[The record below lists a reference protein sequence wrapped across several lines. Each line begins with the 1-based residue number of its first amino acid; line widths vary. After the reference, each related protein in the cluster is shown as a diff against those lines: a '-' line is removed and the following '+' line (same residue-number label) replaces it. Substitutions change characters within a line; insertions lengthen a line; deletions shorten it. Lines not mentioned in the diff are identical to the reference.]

1 MVELYHNKMAIATKA
16 KLRESGII
24 EKYDIIDEAD
34 MDTVVMYMRLKNGYS
49 IWHIE
54 RVVELLSVVMEYE

>member
-1 MVELYHNKMAIATKA
+1 MVELYHNKMAIGTKA
-16 KLRESGII
+16 QLRESGFI
-24 EKYDIIDEAD
+24 EKYDIVDEAD
-34 MDTVVMYMRLKNGYS
+34 MDTVVMYMQLKNGYS

>member
-16 KLRESGII
+16 QLRRSGII

-49 IWHIE
+49 IWNIE